1 MEGVESAKVFSG
13 KVSLPNSNN
22 VNLSGPLITAA
33 TIYNSNNNTS
43 QQTVETL
50 DLSASTSQQQNT
62 KPLTINELN
71 YDEIEQDG
79 FTAQGYTIADTNSHI
94 TSNGK
99 VMITAY
105 NKDGEN
111 SRIYIYN
118 SQTGEFE
125 GKIVLDN
132 KDHVGGA
139 TFDSKNQIL
148 YVTSSEGKVNSYDYQ
163 IVTKMIEQAK
173 DDFDGPYTVDM
184 TKYDRSIYNIENTIE
199 TKSEASSNSITKQDG
214 MDSIFYYD
222 GYLYSCTYAGT
233 GKLIRTEMEIEKDPR
248 TQEVTNIIEK
258 ETTTIGSLPSA
269 VQGIAFCE
277 ENGTNYLIT
286 ASSAANMSSRLKI
299 FEISDEGNLIDKG
312 TKVVSHKGLEGIYI
326 NDGSITGIFEYDEQ
340 ELQNLGKVTDL
351 IGSTGGIRN
360 DIALQAAGTF
370 WDVTH

>member
-33 TIYNSNNNTS
+33 KVFNNNNDAS

-148 YVTSSEGKVNSYDYQ
+148 YVTSSEGRVNSYDYQ

-233 GKLIRTEMEIEKDPR
+233 GKLIRTEMKIEKDPR

>member
-33 TIYNSNNNTS
+33 KVFNNNNDAS

-139 TFDSKNQIL
+139 TFDSENQIL
-148 YVTSSEGKVNSYDYQ
+148 YVTSSEGRVNSYDYQ

>member
-33 TIYNSNNNTS
+33 KVFNNNNDAS

-148 YVTSSEGKVNSYDYQ
+148 YVTSSEGRVNSYDYQ

-286 ASSAANMSSRLKI
+286 ASSADNMSSRLKI

>member
-13 KVSLPNSNN
+13 KVSLPNSAD
-22 VNLSGPLITAA
+22 VKLSGPLITAA
-33 TIYNSNNNTS
+33 KVFNNNNDAS

-50 DLSASTSQQQNT
+50 DLSSSTSQQQNT

-148 YVTSSEGKVNSYDYQ
+148 YVTSSEGRVNSYDYQ

-286 ASSAANMSSRLKI
+286 ASSASGMSSRLKI

>member
-33 TIYNSNNNTS
+33 KVFNNNNDAS

-50 DLSASTSQQQNT
+50 DLSASTPQQRNT

-148 YVTSSEGKVNSYDYQ
+148 YVTSSEGRVNSYDYQ

-233 GKLIRTEMEIEKDPR
+233 GKLIRTEMEIEKDSR
-248 TQEVTNIIEK
+248 TQKITNIIEK
-258 ETTTIGSLPSA
+258 ETITIDSLPSA

-277 ENGTNYLIT
+277 EDGTDYLVT

>member
-33 TIYNSNNNTS
+33 KVFNNNNDAS

-50 DLSASTSQQQNT
+50 DLSSSTSQQQNT

-148 YVTSSEGKVNSYDYQ
+148 YVTSSEGRVNSYDYQ

-286 ASSAANMSSRLKI
+286 ASSADNMSSRLKI

>member
-33 TIYNSNNNTS
+33 KVFNNNNDAS

-71 YDEIEQDG
+71 YDEIERDG

-105 NKDGEN
+105 DKGGEN

-148 YVTSSEGKVNSYDYQ
+148 YVTSSEGRVNSYDYQ

-173 DDFDGPYTVDM
+173 DDFEGPYTVDM

-286 ASSAANMSSRLKI
+286 ASSADNMSSRLKI

>member
-1 MEGVESAKVFSG
+1 MEGVESAKIFNG
-13 KVSLPNSNN
+13 KVSLPNSAN
-22 VNLSGPLITAA
+22 VNLSSPLITEA

-105 NKDGEN
+105 NKDGES

-125 GKIVLDN
+125 GKVVLDN

-148 YVTSSEGKVNSYDYQ
+148 YVTSSEGKVNSYDYKAL
-163 IVTKMIEQAK
+163 TSMIEQAK

-184 TKYDRSIYNIENTIE
+184 TKYDTSIYNIENTIE
-199 TKSEASSNSITKQDG
+199 TKPQASSNSITDQDG
-214 MDSIFYYD
+214 MDSVFYYD

-233 GKLIRTEMEIEKDPR
+233 GKLIRTEMEIEKDSR
-248 TQEVTNIIEK
+248 TQKITNIIEK
-258 ETTTIGSLPSA
+258 ETITIDSLPSA

-277 ENGTNYLIT
+277 EDGTDYLVT
-286 ASSAANMSSRLKI
+286 ASSASGMSSRLKI

-312 TKVVSHKGLEGIYI
+312 TKVISHKGLEGIYI

>member
-33 TIYNSNNNTS
+33 KVFNNNNDAS

-50 DLSASTSQQQNT
+50 DLSASTPQQRNT

-105 NKDGEN
+105 DKGGEN

-148 YVTSSEGKVNSYDYQ
+148 YVTSSEGRVNSYDYQ

-286 ASSAANMSSRLKI
+286 ASSADNMSSRLKI

>member
-33 TIYNSNNNTS
+33 KVFNNNNDAS

-50 DLSASTSQQQNT
+50 DLSASTSQQRNT

-94 TSNGK
+94 TFNGK

-125 GKIVLDN
+125 GKVVLDN

-148 YVTSSEGKVNSYDYQ
+148 YVTSSEGRVNSYDYQ

-233 GKLIRTEMEIEKDPR
+233 GKLIRTEMKIEKDPR

-286 ASSAANMSSRLKI
+286 ASSADNMSSRLKI

>member
-33 TIYNSNNNTS
+33 KVFNNNNDAS

-105 NKDGEN
+105 DKGGEN

-148 YVTSSEGKVNSYDYQ
+148 YVTSSEGRVNSYDYQ

-258 ETTTIGSLPSA
+258 ETITIDSLPSA

-277 ENGTNYLIT
+277 EDGTDYLVT
-286 ASSAANMSSRLKI
+286 ASSADNMSSRLKI

>member
-33 TIYNSNNNTS
+33 KVFNNNNDAS

-50 DLSASTSQQQNT
+50 DLSASTSQQRNT

-125 GKIVLDN
+125 GKVVLDN

-148 YVTSSEGKVNSYDYQ
+148 YVTSSEGRVNSYDYQ

-286 ASSAANMSSRLKI
+286 ASSADNMSSRLKI

>member
-1 MEGVESAKVFSG
+1 MEGVESAKIFSG
-13 KVSLPNSNN
+13 KVSLPNSAN
-22 VNLSGPLITAA
+22 VNLSSPLITEAKVF
-33 TIYNSNNNTS
+33 NSNNNTS

-50 DLSASTSQQQNT
+50 DLSAPTPQQQNT

-125 GKIVLDN
+125 GKVVLDN
-132 KDHVGGA
+132 KDHVEGA

-148 YVTSSEGKVNSYDYQ
+148 YVTSSEGKVNSYDYKAL
-163 IVTKMIEQAK
+163 TSMIDQAK
-173 DDFDGPYTVDM
+173 DDFDEPYTVDM
-184 TKYDRSIYNIENTIE
+184 TKYDTSIYNIENTIE
-199 TKSEASSNSITKQDG
+199 TKPQASSNSITDQDG
-214 MDSIFYYD
+214 MDSVFYYD

-248 TQEVTNIIEK
+248 TQKITNIIEK
-258 ETTTIGSLPSA
+258 ETITIDSLPSA

-277 ENGTNYLIT
+277 EDGTDYLVT
-286 ASSAANMSSRLKI
+286 ASSASGMSSRLKI

-312 TKVVSHKGLEGIYI
+312 TKVISHKGLEGIYI

>member
-33 TIYNSNNNTS
+33 KVFNNNNDAS

-50 DLSASTSQQQNT
+50 DLSASTPQQRNT

-125 GKIVLDN
+125 GKVVLDN

-148 YVTSSEGKVNSYDYQ
+148 YVTSSEGRVNSYDYQ

-233 GKLIRTEMEIEKDPR
+233 GKLIRTEMKIEKDPR

-286 ASSAANMSSRLKI
+286 ASSADNMSSRLKI

>member
-1 MEGVESAKVFSG
+1 MEGVESAKIVSG
-13 KVSLPNSNN
+13 KVSLPNSAN
-22 VNLSGPLITAA
+22 VNLSSPLITEAKVF
-33 TIYNSNNNTS
+33 NSNNNTS

-50 DLSASTSQQQNT
+50 DLSASTPQQQNT

-148 YVTSSEGKVNSYDYQ
+148 YVTSSEGKVNSYDYKAL
-163 IVTKMIEQAK
+163 TSMIDQAK

-184 TKYDRSIYNIENTIE
+184 TKYDTSIYNIANTIE

-277 ENGTNYLIT
+277 EDGTDYLVT
-286 ASSAANMSSRLKI
+286 ASSASGMSSRLKI

>member
-33 TIYNSNNNTS
+33 KVFNNNNDAS

-50 DLSASTSQQQNT
+50 DLSASTPQQQNT

-148 YVTSSEGKVNSYDYQ
+148 YVTSSEGRVNSYDYQ

-277 ENGTNYLIT
+277 EDGTDYLVT
-286 ASSAANMSSRLKI
+286 ASSADNMSSRLKI

>member
-33 TIYNSNNNTS
+33 KVFNNNNDVS

-148 YVTSSEGKVNSYDYQ
+148 YVTSSEGKVNSYDYKAL
-163 IVTKMIEQAK
+163 TSMIDQAK

-184 TKYDRSIYNIENTIE
+184 TKYDTSIYNIANTIE
-199 TKSEASSNSITKQDG
+199 TKPQASSNSITDQDG
-214 MDSIFYYD
+214 MDSVFYYD

-233 GKLIRTEMEIEKDPR
+233 GKLIRTEMEIEKDSR
-248 TQEVTNIIEK
+248 TQKITNIIEK
-258 ETTTIGSLPSA
+258 ETITIDSLPSA

-277 ENGTNYLIT
+277 EDGTDYLVT
-286 ASSAANMSSRLKI
+286 ASSASGMSSRLKI

>member
-1 MEGVESAKVFSG
+1 MEGVESAKIFNG
-13 KVSLPNSNN
+13 KVSLPNSAN
-22 VNLSGPLITAA
+22 VKLSGPLITEA

-62 KPLTINELN
+62 KPLAINELN

-118 SQTGEFE
+118 SQTGKFE

-148 YVTSSEGKVNSYDYQ
+148 YVTSSEGRVNSYDYQ

-258 ETTTIGSLPSA
+258 ETITIDSLPSA

-277 ENGTNYLIT
+277 EDGTDYLVT
-286 ASSAANMSSRLKI
+286 ASSADNMSSRLKI

>member
-33 TIYNSNNNTS
+33 KVFNNNNDAS

-148 YVTSSEGKVNSYDYQ
+148 YVTSSEGRVNSYDYQ

-184 TKYDRSIYNIENTIE
+184 TKYDTSIYNIANTIE
-199 TKSEASSNSITKQDG
+199 TKPQASSNSITDQDG
-214 MDSIFYYD
+214 MDSVFYYD

-233 GKLIRTEMEIEKDPR
+233 GKLIRTEMEIEKDSR

>member
-33 TIYNSNNNTS
+33 KVFNNNNDAS

-148 YVTSSEGKVNSYDYQ
+148 YVTSSEGKVNSYDYKAL
-163 IVTKMIEQAK
+163 TSMIDQAK

-184 TKYDRSIYNIENTIE
+184 TKYDTSIYNIANTIE
-199 TKSEASSNSITKQDG
+199 TKPQASSNSITDQDG
-214 MDSIFYYD
+214 MDSVFYYD

-233 GKLIRTEMEIEKDPR
+233 GKLIRTEMEIEKDSR
-248 TQEVTNIIEK
+248 TQKITNIIEK
-258 ETTTIGSLPSA
+258 ETITIDSLPSA

-277 ENGTNYLIT
+277 EDGTDYLVT
-286 ASSAANMSSRLKI
+286 ASSASGMSSRLKI

-312 TKVVSHKGLEGIYI
+312 TKVISHKGLEGIYI

>member
-1 MEGVESAKVFSG
+1 MEGVESAKVFNG

-33 TIYNSNNNTS
+33 KVFNNNNDAS

-139 TFDSKNQIL
+139 TFDSENQIL
-148 YVTSSEGKVNSYDYQ
+148 YVTSSEGRVNSYDYQ

-233 GKLIRTEMEIEKDPR
+233 GKLIRTEMEIEKNPR

-312 TKVVSHKGLEGIYI
+312 TKVIEHKGLEGIYI
-326 NDGSITGIFEYDEQ
+326 NDGSITGVFEYDEQ
-340 ELQNLGKVTDL
+340 ELQSLGKVTDL
-351 IGSTGGIRN
+351 IGSTGDIRN
-360 DIALQAAGTF
+360 DVALKTAGTF

>member
-33 TIYNSNNNTS
+33 KVFNNNNDAS

-148 YVTSSEGKVNSYDYQ
+148 YVTSSEGKVNSYDYKAL
-163 IVTKMIEQAK
+163 TSMIDQAK

-184 TKYDRSIYNIENTIE
+184 TKYDTSIYNIENTIE

>member
-33 TIYNSNNNTS
+33 KVFNNNNDAS

-50 DLSASTSQQQNT
+50 DLSASTPQQQNT
-62 KPLTINELN
+62 KPLAINELN

-105 NKDGEN
+105 DKDGEN

-148 YVTSSEGKVNSYDYQ
+148 YVTSSEGRVNSYDYQ

-233 GKLIRTEMEIEKDPR
+233 GKLIRTEMEIEKDSR
-248 TQEVTNIIEK
+248 TQKITNIIEK
-258 ETTTIGSLPSA
+258 ETITIDSLPSA

>member
-33 TIYNSNNNTS
+33 KVFNNNNDVS

-148 YVTSSEGKVNSYDYQ
+148 YVTSSEGKVNSYDYKAL
-163 IVTKMIEQAK
+163 TSMIDQAK

-184 TKYDRSIYNIENTIE
+184 TKYDSSIYNIANTIE
-199 TKSEASSNSITKQDG
+199 TKPQASSNSITDQDG
-214 MDSIFYYD
+214 MDSVFYYD

-233 GKLIRTEMEIEKDPR
+233 GKLIRTKMEIEKDSR
-248 TQEVTNIIEK
+248 TQKITNIIEK
-258 ETTTIGSLPSA
+258 ETITIDSLPSA

-277 ENGTNYLIT
+277 EDGTDYLVT
-286 ASSAANMSSRLKI
+286 ASSASGMSSRLKI

>member
-33 TIYNSNNNTS
+33 KVFNNNNDAS

-105 NKDGEN
+105 DKGGEN

-148 YVTSSEGKVNSYDYQ
+148 YVTSSEGRVNSYDYQ

-258 ETTTIGSLPSA
+258 ETTTISSLPSA

-277 ENGTNYLIT
+277 EDGTDYLVT
-286 ASSAANMSSRLKI
+286 ASSADNMSSRLKI

>member
-1 MEGVESAKVFSG
+1 MEGVESAKIFSG
-13 KVSLPNSNN
+13 KVSLPNSAN
-22 VNLSGPLITAA
+22 VNLSSPLITEA

-148 YVTSSEGKVNSYDYQ
+148 YVTSSVGRVNSYDYQ
-163 IVTKMIEQAK
+163 IVTKIIEQAK

-277 ENGTNYLIT
+277 EDGTDYLVT
-286 ASSAANMSSRLKI
+286 ASSASGMSSRLKI

>member
-13 KVSLPNSNN
+13 KVSLPNSAN
-22 VNLSGPLITAA
+22 VNLSGSLITAA
-33 TIYNSNNNTS
+33 KVFNNNNDAS

-50 DLSASTSQQQNT
+50 DLSASTPQQQNT

-71 YDEIEQDG
+71 YDEIERDG

-105 NKDGEN
+105 DKGGEN

-148 YVTSSEGKVNSYDYQ
+148 YVTSSEGRVNSYDYQ

-286 ASSAANMSSRLKI
+286 ASSADNMSSRLKI

>member
-33 TIYNSNNNTS
+33 KVFNNNNDAS

-79 FTAQGYTIADTNSHI
+79 FTAQGYTVADTNSHI

-148 YVTSSEGKVNSYDYQ
+148 YVTSSEGKVNSYDYKAL
-163 IVTKMIEQAK
+163 TSMIDQAK

-184 TKYDRSIYNIENTIE
+184 TKYDTSIYNIANTIE
-199 TKSEASSNSITKQDG
+199 TKPQASSNSITDQDG
-214 MDSIFYYD
+214 MDSVFYYD

-277 ENGTNYLIT
+277 EDGTDYLVT
-286 ASSAANMSSRLKI
+286 ASSASGMSSRLKI

>member
-33 TIYNSNNNTS
+33 KVFNNNNDAS

-50 DLSASTSQQQNT
+50 DLSASTPQQRNT

-125 GKIVLDN
+125 GKVVLDN

-148 YVTSSEGKVNSYDYQ
+148 YVTSSEGRVNSYDYQ

-233 GKLIRTEMEIEKDPR
+233 GKLIRTEMEIEKDSR
-248 TQEVTNIIEK
+248 TQKITNIIEK
-258 ETTTIGSLPSA
+258 ETITIDSLPSA

-277 ENGTNYLIT
+277 EDGTDYLVT

>member
-33 TIYNSNNNTS
+33 KVFNNNNDAS

-148 YVTSSEGKVNSYDYQ
+148 YVTSSEGRVNSYDY
-163 IVTKMIEQAK
+163 
-173 DDFDGPYTVDM
+173 
-184 TKYDRSIYNIENTIE
+184 
-199 TKSEASSNSITKQDG
+199 
-214 MDSIFYYD
+214 
-222 GYLYSCTYAGT
+222 
-233 GKLIRTEMEIEKDPR
+233 
-248 TQEVTNIIEK
+248 
-258 ETTTIGSLPSA
+258 
-269 VQGIAFCE
+269 
-277 ENGTNYLIT
+277 
-286 ASSAANMSSRLKI
+286 
-299 FEISDEGNLIDKG
+299 
-312 TKVVSHKGLEGIYI
+312 
-326 NDGSITGIFEYDEQ
+326 
-340 ELQNLGKVTDL
+340 
-351 IGSTGGIRN
+351 
-360 DIALQAAGTF
+360 
-370 WDVTH
+370 

>member
-33 TIYNSNNNTS
+33 KVFNNNNDAS

-50 DLSASTSQQQNT
+50 DLSASTPQQQNT
-62 KPLTINELN
+62 KPLAINELN

-105 NKDGEN
+105 DKDGEN

-148 YVTSSEGKVNSYDYQ
+148 YVTSSEGRVNSYDYQ

-233 GKLIRTEMEIEKDPR
+233 GKLIRTEMEIEKDSR
-248 TQEVTNIIEK
+248 TQKITNIIEK
-258 ETTTIGSLPSA
+258 ETITIDSLPSA

-277 ENGTNYLIT
+277 EDGTDYLVT

>member
-1 MEGVESAKVFSG
+1 MEGVESAKIFNG
-13 KVSLPNSNN
+13 KVSLPNSAD
-22 VNLSGPLITAA
+22 VKLSGPLITEA

-50 DLSASTSQQQNT
+50 DLSASTPQQQNT

-139 TFDSKNQIL
+139 TFDSENQIL
-148 YVTSSEGKVNSYDYQ
+148 YVTSSEGRVNSYDYQ

-173 DDFDGPYTVDM
+173 DDFYGPYTVDM

-277 ENGTNYLIT
+277 EDGTDYLVT

-351 IGSTGGIRN
+351 IGCTGGIRN

>member
-1 MEGVESAKVFSG
+1 MEGVESAKIFSG
-13 KVSLPNSNN
+13 KVSLPNSAN
-22 VNLSGPLITAA
+22 VNLSSPLITEA

-148 YVTSSEGKVNSYDYQ
+148 YVTSSEGKVNSYDYKAL
-163 IVTKMIEQAK
+163 TSMIDQAK

-184 TKYDRSIYNIENTIE
+184 TKYDTSIYNIANTIE
-199 TKSEASSNSITKQDG
+199 TKPQASSNSITDQDG
-214 MDSIFYYD
+214 MDSVFYYD

-233 GKLIRTEMEIEKDPR
+233 GKLIRTEMEIEKDSR
-248 TQEVTNIIEK
+248 TQKITNIIEK
-258 ETTTIGSLPSA
+258 ETITIDSLPSA

-277 ENGTNYLIT
+277 EEGTDYLVT

>member
-33 TIYNSNNNTS
+33 KVFNNNNDAS

-148 YVTSSEGKVNSYDYQ
+148 YVTSSEGRVNSYDYQ

-233 GKLIRTEMEIEKDPR
+233 GKLIRTEMKIEKDPR

-286 ASSAANMSSRLKI
+286 ASSADNMSSRLKI

>member
-33 TIYNSNNNTS
+33 KVFNNNNDAS

-50 DLSASTSQQQNT
+50 DLSASTPQQQNT

-71 YDEIEQDG
+71 YDEIERDG

-105 NKDGEN
+105 DKGGEN

-148 YVTSSEGKVNSYDYQ
+148 YVTSSEGRVNSYDYQ

-233 GKLIRTEMEIEKDPR
+233 GKLIRTEIEIEKDSR
-248 TQEVTNIIEK
+248 TQKITNIIEK
-258 ETTTIGSLPSA
+258 ETITIDSLPSA

-277 ENGTNYLIT
+277 EDGTDYLVT

>member
-22 VNLSGPLITAA
+22 VNLSGPLITEA

-71 YDEIEQDG
+71 YDEIERDG

-105 NKDGEN
+105 DKGGEN

-148 YVTSSEGKVNSYDYQ
+148 YVTSSEGRVNSYDYQ

-199 TKSEASSNSITKQDG
+199 TKSEASSNSITDQDG
-214 MDSIFYYD
+214 MDSVFYYG

-258 ETTTIGSLPSA
+258 ETITIDSLPSA

-286 ASSAANMSSRLKI
+286 ASSADNMSSRLKI

>member
-33 TIYNSNNNTS
+33 KVFNNNNDAS

-105 NKDGEN
+105 DKGGEN

-148 YVTSSEGKVNSYDYQ
+148 YVTSSEGRVNSYDYQ

-184 TKYDRSIYNIENTIE
+184 TKYDRSIYNIKNTIE

-258 ETTTIGSLPSA
+258 ETITIDSLPSA

-286 ASSAANMSSRLKI
+286 ASSADNMSSRLKI

>member
-33 TIYNSNNNTS
+33 KVFNNNNDAS

-148 YVTSSEGKVNSYDYQ
+148 YVTSSEGKVNSYDYKAL
-163 IVTKMIEQAK
+163 TSMIDQAK

>member
-33 TIYNSNNNTS
+33 KVFNNNNDAS

-50 DLSASTSQQQNT
+50 DLSASTPQQRNT

-71 YDEIEQDG
+71 YDEIERDG

-105 NKDGEN
+105 DKGGEN

-148 YVTSSEGKVNSYDYQ
+148 YVTSSEGRVNSYDYQ

-184 TKYDRSIYNIENTIE
+184 TKYDRSIYNIKNTIE

-233 GKLIRTEMEIEKDPR
+233 GKLIRTEMKIEKDPR

-286 ASSAANMSSRLKI
+286 ASSADNMSSRLKI